1 MPDTYY
7 SKSFWRFVII
17 WLLLSSRVTCF
28 PAPTNSWHPLVILF
42 LHKIW
47 ISQPQER
54 IPIFNTAARV
64 RWGFYLL
71 FCCLAIFRSLESWL
85 CFLFPFTFSV
95 IVCYSLKMVGWTLVD
110 PREGGPFL
118 SPLLLAHNK
127 SLRNLCWMTEW
138 IFSSLSPSP
147 TNYQRDVDPSRCQKN
162 PVDVKWLQT

>member
-7 SKSFWRFVII
+7 NKSFWRFVII

-47 ISQPQER
+47 ISQLQER
-54 IPIFNTAARV
+54 LPIFNTAARV

-71 FCCLAIFRSLESWL
+71 FCCFAIFRSLESWL
-85 CFLFPFTFSV
+85 CFLFPFTFSI

-118 SPLLLAHNK
+118 SPPLNSKGVGSLLTFLG
-127 SLRNLCWMTEW
+127 SFLPLYFEF
-138 IFSSLSPSP
+138 IYLEFSPHSA
-147 TNYQRDVDPSRCQKN
+147 
-162 PVDVKWLQT
+162 